1 MANGDLV
8 KLGTLYMG
16 STKIPRPTKPW
27 RNDSQPYSGA
37 GNGNIQ
43 NYSAGQALEIRDTA
57 SNDADK
63 MQWIEVNDGGKKYL
77 VADRV
82 WLSGISWNDLDA
94 QGLIS
99 GKNIKIDGQDYLLRV
114 LTGGEERREGGSG
127 TSYGGGKLP
136 NEWDHWIENTKN
148 LPGLPKPTSSDLAT
162 NAYNTAAAMNGAHN
176 SMWNWGYMYSW
187 CQDVYKHNTANRAFR
202 GYDSARHFTYYLA
215 TYRPVH
221 IGWRPALEVL
231 NSAPLISGGQQNLG
245 NKTGPFSVEYQV
257 SDPEGDAVNV
267 VEKINNT
274 VIKTENNVT
283 QGVNRTIKLTS
294 EQWAAIPLNVAST
307 ITVEATDAK
316 GAKSIRTY
324 TFTKTNAAPTA
335 SAVEPL
341 GDLANIAIVDNLTP
355 IFVWAFS
362 DTDPDDKQ
370 SAYQLVIEDV
380 QTGEIVHDSGKKQS
394 AQSFYQ
400 LPEGEKLAWGTR
412 YKWKIRVWDRYD
424 VPSDYSFDQFI
435 MPNRPPNVSNLRPGS
450 KNPENPEGASITP
463 TFKWDFEDLDLEA
476 QVAFQLVVKITDT
489 DAEIYNTGKV
499 SRNVSEHTIPGFVL
513 SHGVS
518 YYAQVTVWDP
528 NGLEGVSEKAYIV
541 TNATPLAPILTTPVN
556 DYRTTLTPVFSGIV
570 GTDAEDDGMHFII
583 QISENEKFVG
593 EVLTYRSD
601 QDRSGWKV
609 GGFDIPEGGV
619 KNDQAGQVVSYQTQF
634 QLDMNKRY
642 YWKMAA
648 VDAETKAVGIYGE
661 TRRIR
666 AGNELSYDTLIHP
679 IATGNLAANRVLVA
693 LDYAIASDGSNPADI
708 KVYICNNANDVEPTW
723 EDMTD
728 EFKSMDYYTFQNTE
742 KTSEAFAVA
751 LKVEIKANDTMG
763 EIFVASHG
771 FTFD

>member
-43 NYSAGQALEIRDTA
+43 SYSVGQALEVRDTA
-57 SNDADK
+57 SNDADR

-82 WLSGISWNDLDA
+82 WLSGVSWNDLEA

-127 TSYGGGKLP
+127 TSSGGGKLP

-162 NAYNTAAAMNGAHN
+162 NAYNTAAVMNGAHN
-176 SMWNWGYMYSW
+176 SVWNWGYMYSW
-187 CQDVYKHNTANRAFR
+187 CQDVYKHSTAYRAYRGYNSARYFNWNNATFR
-202 GYDSARHFTYYLA
+202 GAN
-215 TYRPVH
+215 
-221 IGWRPALEVL
+221 IGWRPVLEVL
-231 NSAPLISGGQQNLG
+231 NSAPLISGGQQNIG

-257 SDPEGDAVNV
+257 EDPEGDAVSV
-267 VEKINNT
+267 VEKINST

-283 QGVNRTIKLTS
+283 QGVNRTITLTS

-307 ITVEATDAK
+307 ITVEATDEK
-316 GAKSIRTY
+316 DAKSSRVY

-355 IFVWAFS
+355 IFVWTFS
-362 DTDPDDKQ
+362 DTDPGDKQ

-380 QTGEIVHDSGKKQS
+380 QTGNVVHDSGKKQS

-400 LPEGEKLAWGTR
+400 LPEGGKLAWGTR
-412 YKWKIRVWDRYD
+412 YKWKVRVWDRYD
-424 VPSDYSFDQFI
+424 VPSEYSFDQFI
-435 MPNRPPNVSNLRPGS
+435 MPNRAPNVSNLRPGS
-450 KNPENPEGASITP
+450 NDVESPEGSSLTP
-463 TFKWDFEDLDLEA
+463 TFEWDFEDLDLEA
-476 QVAFQLVVKITDT
+476 QAAYQLVVKITDT
-489 DAEIYNTGKV
+489 DAEIYNTNKV
-499 SRNVSEHTIPGFVL
+499 NQNVNKHTIPDFVL
-513 SHGVS
+513 NHGVA

-528 NGLEGVSEKAYIV
+528 NGLEGKSERSYIV
-541 TNATPLAPILTTPVN
+541 TNATPLAPMLTTPIN
-556 DYRTTLTPVFSGIV
+556 NYRTALKPKFSGIV
-570 GTDAEDDGMHFII
+570 GTDQEDDGMHFII
-583 QISENEKFVG
+583 QISENKKFEG
-593 EVLTYRSD
+593 EVLSYRSD
-601 QDRSGWKV
+601 DERNGWKV
-609 GGFDIPEGGV
+609 NGYDIPEGGV
-619 KNDQAGQVVSYQTQF
+619 KNDQAGQTVSYDMQV
-634 QLDMNKRY
+634 QLDMNKTY
-642 YWKMAA
+642 YWRMAA
-648 VDAETKAVGIYGE
+648 IDANTKAIGKYGDV
-661 TRRIR
+661 RHIR
-666 AGNELSYDTLIHP
+666 AGNELSYDTLVHP
-679 IATGNLAANRVLVA
+679 INTGSLAANRVLVA

-708 KVYICNNANDVEPTW
+708 KVYICNNANDVEPSW

-728 EFKSMDYYTFQNTE
+728 EFKSMDYYTFQNAD
-742 KTSEAFAVA
+742 KTAEEYAVA
-751 LKVEIKANDTMG
+751 LKVEIKANDAMG